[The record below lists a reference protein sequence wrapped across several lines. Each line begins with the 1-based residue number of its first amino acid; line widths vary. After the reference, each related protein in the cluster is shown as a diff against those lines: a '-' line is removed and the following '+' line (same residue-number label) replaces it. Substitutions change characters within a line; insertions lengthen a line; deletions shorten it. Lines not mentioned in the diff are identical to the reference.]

1 MHQENEEFT
10 QFRELIEIAEMEEEI
25 ATEFS
30 PSENED
36 EPLVPTEL
44 ITLFAPTNAAF
55 DNLKDEQKKIL
66 FGEDAEKEAA
76 AKTVRH
82 HIVRGML
89 CCAGIPRR
97 NPLFD
102 QSSRVTAGR
111 DIVSVRRSRGGRLYV
126 ENSEIEECDASVA
139 DNGVVHVVDR
149 VLLPRELLSSP
160 DGIEERQSSINGL
173 TKMFSSLL
181 NGNRFNH
188 NFY

>member
-1 MHQENEEFT
+1 
-10 QFRELIEIAEMEEEI
+10 MEEEI

-55 DNLKDEQKKIL
+55 DKLNDEQKEIL
-66 FGEDAEKEAA
+66 LGQDAEKEAA

-111 DIVSVRRSRGGRLYV
+111 DIVSVRRSRGGRHYV
-126 ENSEIEECDASVA
+126 DNSEIKECDAAVG

-149 VLLPRELLSSP
+149 VLLPRALLSSP
-160 DGIEERQSSINGL
+160 DGIEERESSVDGL
-173 TKMFSSLL
+173 TKIFTSLL